1 MTLKP
6 FWDQMDLFSWPEDN
20 PTSTT
25 PARRRKPQPSVTPST
40 CSTSKLH
47 DSCLV
52 DGKATK
58 KSQFTYVLSQAL
70 CGQLVKRWRERLPID
85 PDRPNLGTWLE
96 WSTEKEGAGCA
107 ICYANKA
114 AGAWANYRIRTRS
127 TLQLCHAL
135 AHASTEGHQRATQK
149 MLGLPVEKKINAPS
163 EKHFN
168 AVLDDRK
175 RGVSVSQVTNYYR
188 TTFPPSKIIECK
200 PSATKVSGFRGKHSA
215 GDVGLT

>member
-1 MTLKP
+1 
-6 FWDQMDLFSWPEDN
+6 MDLFSWPEDDN
-20 PTSTT
+20 PTSST
-25 PARRRKPQPSVTPST
+25 PARPRKSRPSVTTPST
-40 CSTSKLH
+40 GSTSKLH

-58 KSQFTYVLSQAL
+58 KLQFTYVLSQAL

-85 PDRPNLGTWLE
+85 PDRPNLGTWLD

-107 ICYANKA
+107 VCYANKA